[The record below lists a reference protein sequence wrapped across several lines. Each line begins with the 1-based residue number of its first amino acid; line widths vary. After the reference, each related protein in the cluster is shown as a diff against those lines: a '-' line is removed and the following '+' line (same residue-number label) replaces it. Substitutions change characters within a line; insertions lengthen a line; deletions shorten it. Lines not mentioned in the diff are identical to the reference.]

1 MDNLLPEG
9 YEVLKFL
16 KVSNRGNNQLRY
28 QNRLFGLK
36 NPSKD
41 SWRCITPKCGVSL
54 KLVWPSFDGKNEQ
67 GETACHMC
75 GKSYKGINNHITA
88 CKKRMKNVLI
98 LYNCI
103 HFFIDALH
111 FYILYTLTLL
121 RINKITTAS
130 NKPNKNFVTIRP
142 LTCFN

>member
-75 GKSYKGINNHITA
+75 GKSYKGTNIHRTA
-88 CKKRMKNVLI
+88 CRKRMEKNFI
-98 LYNCI
+98 LYNI
-103 HFFIDALH
+103 
-111 FYILYTLTLL
+111 YVLYTLTLL
-121 RINKITTAS
+121 RINKITTTS
-130 NKPNKNFVTIRP
+130 NKTKKNFS
-142 LTCFN
+142 